1 MLECPH
7 RGSMSTASVL
17 LAGLAS
23 AVISAYGD
31 DWPTYR
37 HDIARSGVTKE
48 QLKLPLAADWT
59 YEGTFP
65 PEAAWGDPQPK
76 PIEGNLELPRVRFDD
91 AFHTAIVGNR
101 VYFGSSSDN
110 KVYCLN
116 ASTGEVA
123 WVFHTRGPVRLAPTV
138 TGGRVYVGSDDGHV
152 YCLDAES
159 GREVWQ
165 VRAAPSDQRAL
176 GHGKM
181 VSLWPV
187 RTSVL
192 VDNGIAYFAAGVFPY
207 AGLYLF
213 AVRADSGELVWRTD
227 SEMWLVGQA
236 ISLQGYLLATA
247 DTLFATTGRTPPA
260 AFRRSDG
267 EYVARGSQSWR
278 RDGLSGGTFALI
290 AGGHVYSG
298 TEQIMAFDRKSVRTG
313 FAWFHGRRLIV
324 TEDASYMLTAKEL
337 AAIDRSTF
345 PAASQE
351 RQKRRRERYQLNAEL
366 RGSRGGL
373 KTTRRRVAKAKAK
386 LVEIDKQLAVFKGK
400 EEQESKAATDLRSER
415 EEANKQLLTD
425 TEQLEGLTK
434 QSQELKERDDT
445 LKTAE
450 QKAAAAVG
458 STMRWRRP
466 CDCIESMVVAGG
478 LVFAGGNGKV
488 IAADTA
494 TGETK
499 WTGQVEGKARGLA
512 VANGRLFV
520 STDAGRV
527 HAFAV
532 GATEAKRT
540 GSPRARRT
548 LAADKERA
556 AEAIV
561 ADSGV
566 GRGFALVI
574 GCGTGDLA
582 ASVAKRTDLMIY
594 AVDERADRVEAA
606 RAALDSVGLAGGR
619 VMVEVCA
626 PGSIP
631 YTDYF
636 ANLIVVDTPKLSTPA
651 AELLRMLKPLGGV
664 AYVPHRGETET
675 WLKGLGN
682 ANVKIER
689 KGQWVKITR
698 GALPGAGQWTH
709 QYGEPGNTACSG
721 DDLVRAPLDILWFG
735 EPGPGQMPSRH
746 ASIVAPLSI
755 DGRLFVQ
762 AENTVMAYDAYNGVK
777 LWQRD
782 IPGITRLGTKHGQ
795 VGNMALTKGSLF
807 ATAGTTCHRLDVA
820 TGEPMGSYQAPTSP
834 DSWGSVAVV
843 GDTLF
848 GSNASGRGVANT
860 AFALDVESAKP
871 RWVHRGKVLRHQSMA
886 IGDGCMF
893 VVEEGT
899 AGATVR
905 TVIALDVRTGEPRWT
920 RKLDLTGS
928 LKVGIGGGELS
939 LIYKDQIVL
948 LCSQPY
954 NGHFWR
960 QFHAGEF
967 KRRTITALSSR
978 DGKTVWSGK
987 IGYRSRPLVV
997 DNTIIAEPW
1006 AHDLHTG
1013 KPITRRHPFTDAE
1026 VKWQFLR
1033 PGHHCG
1039 CVAASRHC
1047 LLFRSG
1053 TIAYCDLHR
1062 GEGTVHFGAQRPGCW
1077 INFVAAN
1084 GLLLIP
1090 EASSGCVCPFP
1101 IHCTL
1106 VMHPTKKNRGW
1117 GAFSAPGPTT
1127 PVKQLALNFGALG
1140 DRRDDSGK
1148 LWAAY
1153 PRPSNRLK
1161 VLSNLGLWFQVGVGF
1176 PAEGK
1181 YFRQSEDVT
1190 LVKGTDAPWL
1200 YASGCAGITR
1210 CSVPLVGKNEQPGV
1224 YTVRLGFCEPKHA
1237 EAGQRVF
1244 DVKIQGRTA
1253 MESLD
1258 IAKEAGGP
1266 GAALVKA
1273 FSNIEVVDDLVV
1285 ELLPKQGSAGSPI
1298 LNTLEVERAR
1308 VLQVRVEPT
1317 SFYLSDLAPEQT
1329 QQLKVTN
1336 VSGEPFV
1343 GMLRFESP
1351 DGLALTPGQRQIKL
1365 QPKEELV
1372 VAMTARVA
1380 GKLAVGE
1387 YGIPARLTRQDG
1399 AAASLQYCSAKY
1411 VGDLREMVI
1420 KCSED
1425 ASVRKGQPKN
1435 NHGTAQILTHD
1446 GGAAEMLD
1454 GSHAIV
1460 YLKFRLNVPGRV
1472 KSLRL
1477 RMRVGTSSHAQSR
1490 DAGRIF
1496 LVKGQ
1501 WSENKITY
1509 QNQPELGEQLGSI
1522 GKVDNGELFEREVKV
1537 PEGDPKELSLAL
1549 VPTTTDGGGYLAR
1562 ESGQGPEL
1570 VIELTGR

>member
-1 MLECPH
+1 MLEHTCRTP
-7 RGSMSTASVL
+7 RLVLTSLVLALVST
-17 LAGLAS
+17 
-23 AVISAYGD
+23 YGD

-48 QLKLPLAADWT
+48 QLELPLAADWT

-65 PEAAWGDPQPK
+65 PKAAWGDPQPK

-91 AFHTAIVGNR
+91 AFHTAIVANR

-110 KVYCLN
+110 KVYCLD
-116 ASTGEVA
+116 ASTGQTR

-152 YCLDAES
+152 YCLDAEN

-181 VSLWPV
+181 ISLWPV

-192 VDNGIAYFAAGVFPY
+192 VDKGIAYFASGVFPY

-213 AVRADSGELVWRTD
+213 AVQADSGELVWRTD
-227 SEMWLVGQA
+227 SEMWPVGQA

-267 EYVARGSQSWR
+267 GYVARGSQSWR
-278 RDGLSGGTFALI
+278 LDGLSGGTFALI
-290 AGGHVYSG
+290 AGDHVYSG
-298 TEQIMAFDRKSVRTG
+298 TEQIMAFDRRSVRPG

-324 TEDASYMLTAKEL
+324 TEDSSYMLTANEL
-337 AAIDRSTF
+337 AAIDRSGF

-366 RGSRGGL
+366 RASRDRP
-373 KTTRRRVAKAKAK
+373 KAARRRVAQAKAK
-386 LVEIDKQLAVFKGK
+386 LVEIDKQLAVFKGR
-400 EEQESKAATDLRSER
+400 EEQESKAATDLKAKR
-415 EEANKQLLTD
+415 EAANKQLLALTD
-425 TEQLEGLTK
+425 QLEEVTK
-434 QSQELKERDDT
+434 QSQELKKRNDK
-445 LKTAE
+445 LIAGE
-450 QKAAAAVG
+450 QKAATAVG
-458 STMRWRRP
+458 KTMRWRRP
-466 CDCIESMVVAGG
+466 CDCVESMVVAGD

-488 IAADTA
+488 IAADRA

-499 WTGQVEGKARGLA
+499 WTGQVDGKARGLA

-527 HAFAV
+527 HAFAF
-532 GATEAKRT
+532 GATKAKRT
-540 GSPRARRT
+540 GLTLTRRA

-556 AEAIV
+556 AEELI

-574 GCGTGDLA
+574 GCGSGDLTA
-582 ASVAKRTDLMIY
+582 ALAKRTDLMIY
-594 AVDERADRVEAA
+594 AIDGRAEQVEAA
-606 RAALDSVGLAGGR
+606 RTALDSLGLAGGR
-619 VMVEVCA
+619 VTVEVCS
-626 PGSIP
+626 PDRIP
-631 YTDYF
+631 YTEYF
-636 ANLIVVDTPKLSTPA
+636 ANLIVVDTPKPTMPA
-651 AELLRMLKPLGGV
+651 AELLRTLKPLGGV
-664 AYVPHRGETET
+664 AYVPKRSETEA

-689 KGQWVKITR
+689 KGQWVKLTR
-698 GALPGAGQWTH
+698 GPLPGAGQWTH
-709 QYGEPGNTACSG
+709 QYGDPGNTTCSG

-735 EPGPGQMPSRH
+735 DPGPGQMPSRH

-777 LWQRD
+777 LWQHD
-782 IPGITRLGTKHGQ
+782 IPGVTRLGTKHGQ
-795 VGNMALTKGSLF
+795 VGNMALTKESLF
-807 ATAGTTCHRLDVA
+807 AAAGTTCHRLDVA
-820 TGEPMGSYQAPTSP
+820 TGEPLGTYQAPTSP
-834 DSWGSVAVV
+834 NSWASVAVV

-848 GSNASGRGVANT
+848 GSNAAGRGVANM

-893 VVEEGT
+893 VVEEVTPG
-899 AGATVR
+899 GKVR
-905 TVIALDVRTGEPRWT
+905 TVIALDVQTGKPRWT
-920 RKLDLTGS
+920 RELDLTGS

-997 DNTIIAEPW
+997 DNTVIAEPW

-1013 KPITRRHPFTDAE
+1013 KPVTRRHPFTDTEA
-1026 VKWQFLR
+1026 KWQFLR

-1047 LLFRSG
+1047 LFFRSG

-1077 INFVAAN
+1077 INFVPAN
-1084 GLLLIP
+1084 GVLLIP

-1101 IHCTL
+1101 IHCTV

-1153 PRPSNRLK
+1153 PRPSNRCQ

-1176 PAEGK
+1176 APEGT
-1181 YFRQSEDVT
+1181 YYRRSEDVT
-1190 LVKGTDAPWL
+1190 PVKGTDAPWL
-1200 YASGCAGITR
+1200 YASGCDGVTR
-1210 CSVPLVGKNEQPGV
+1210 CSVPLVGKSDQPGV
-1224 YTVRLGFCEPKHA
+1224 YTVRLGFCEPTRA
-1237 EAGQRVF
+1237 AGQRVF
-1244 DVKIQGRTA
+1244 DVKIQGRTVL
-1253 MESLD
+1253 ESFD
-1258 IAKEAGGP
+1258 VAKEAGGP

-1273 FSNIEVVDDLVV
+1273 FDDVEVGGDLVV
-1285 ELLPKQGSAGSPI
+1285 EFVPKSEGGAGPV
-1298 LNTLEVERAR
+1298 LNTLEVERTR
-1308 VLQVRVEPT
+1308 VLQVRVDPT

-1336 VSGEPFV
+1336 KSGEPFT
-1343 GMLRFESP
+1343 GTLRFESP
-1351 DGLALTPGQRQIKL
+1351 DGLSISPRERQIEL
-1365 QPKEELV
+1365 QPKEEV
-1372 VAMTARVA
+1372 VVPMTVRVA
-1380 GKLAVGE
+1380 GNLAVGDHA
-1387 YGIPARLTRQDG
+1387 IPVRLTQQDG
-1399 AAASLQYCSAKY
+1399 GLASLQRCSLKY
-1411 VGDLREMVI
+1411 VGDLREVVV

-1425 ASVRKGQPKN
+1425 AWVSKGSPKRN
-1435 NHGTAQILTHD
+1435 YGTSHTLVHD
-1446 GGAAEMLD
+1446 GGAAEMQD
-1454 GSHAIV
+1454 SSYRIV
-1460 YLKFRLNVPGRV
+1460 YLKFSLDVPGRV

-1477 RMRVGTSSHAQSR
+1477 RMRVGTTSHAQSR
-1490 DAGRIF
+1490 DAGRVF
-1496 LVKGQ
+1496 LVKGP
-1501 WSENKITY
+1501 WSERKITY
-1509 QNQPELGEQLGSI
+1509 ATQPELGEQLGSI

-1537 PEGDPKELSLAL
+1537 PEGDPKELSLAI

-1570 VIELTGR
+1570 VVELTGR